1 MNDFINPDVRLLKIS
16 FTHEQ
21 STLKLNI
28 SSEKCG
34 TLILPVTGQSRNS
47 TFEINMEK
55 KEKILIVDDNHYN
68 CVSTKNIL
76 KKILKEASS
85 EIEIIIGSDG
95 ADIIHHIIQDQS
107 KGNEIKC
114 IITDENMEYLNG
126 SDAIKIIQNLESLN
140 KIKNVKIISLT
151 GNEDLEFK
159 NKLFNAG
166 AQAVFT
172 KPLTKL
178 LLANALKDLNII

>member
-1 MNDFINPDVRLLKIS
+1 MGVNEFINPDVRLLKIS
-16 FTHEQ
+16 FTQDQ

-28 SSEKCG
+28 SSQKC
-34 TLILPVTGQSRNS
+34 TIPETRQSRNS
-47 TFEINMEK
+47 TFEINMER
-55 KEKILIVDDNHYN
+55 KEKILIVDDNYYN
-68 CVSTKNIL
+68 CESTKNIL
-76 KKILKEASS
+76 KKILNESSS

-95 ADIIHHIIQDQS
+95 ADIIQYIIHDQS

-114 IITDENMEYLNG
+114 IITDENMEYIYG
-126 SDAIKIIQNLESLN
+126 SDAIKIIRNLESLN

-151 GNEDLEFK
+151 GNEDLEST
-159 NKLFNAG
+159 NKILKAG